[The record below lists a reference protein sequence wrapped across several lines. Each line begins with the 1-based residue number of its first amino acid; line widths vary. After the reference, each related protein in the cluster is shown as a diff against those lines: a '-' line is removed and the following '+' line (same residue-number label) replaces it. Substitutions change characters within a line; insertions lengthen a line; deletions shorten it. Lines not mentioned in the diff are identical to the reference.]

1 MKTYLTP
8 VRADSTC
15 TACRTL
21 FENLPVESDDAGA
34 YVEIPT
40 EPCHDDECTTHLCS
54 CCPQFMCACCGLKF
68 CMEHLGREEDPEC
81 MCILAGDQADARCCD
96 AHGTR
101 NPRPVLLCRVCAAP
115 EEVEA
120 RIEPVT
126 ECGPITDAA

>member
-1 MKTYLTP
+1 MRSYITAR
-8 VRADSTC
+8 RADTTC
-15 TACRTL
+15 PACNTL
-21 FENLPVESDDAGA
+21 FEGLLVAADEDGF
-34 YVEIPT
+34 YVEIET
-40 EPCHDDECTTHLCS
+40 VPCTDDECATSLCS
-54 CCPQFMCACCGLKF
+54 CCPQFTCACCGLKF

-81 MCILAGDQADARCCD
+81 TCILTGDQADARCCD

-101 NPRPVLLCRVCAAP
+101 NPRPVLLCRACAAP